1 MKVIVLK
8 QSLHR
13 QPFQSSPVLHTLVSS
28 RTRSYHLKSSFSSKQ
43 SLPDRFQQIQRAR
56 SSKSNELNRSIAAQV
71 PIATT
76 NHSPAARFQ
85 WTSRKPDSGA
95 SLPRQSPTPD
105 SCNNSPMFGL
115 SEGLHSCSGRVQ
127 NEESESSVDAGTML

>member
-13 QPFQSSPVLHTLVSS
+13 QPFQSSPALHMLVSS
-28 RTRSYHLKSSFSSKQ
+28 RMRSYHLKRSFSSKR
-43 SLPDRFQQIQRAR
+43 SLPSKRSFPTNQTSTIVQIKRAQ
-56 SSKSNELNRSIAAQV
+56 SFNRS
-71 PIATT
+71 PGPNC

-85 WTSRKPDSGA
+85 WTFRKPDCGA